1 MTDTTE
7 QHRHRSECR
16 HYLAQ
21 EHQHG
26 SAWFRSFISDWKR
39 WPGSALQKDFNEQR
53 GLGNTGRDG
62 EWIETE
68 TEGVTA

>member
-1 MTDTTE
+1 MDNTE
-7 QHRHRSECR
+7 QHRHRSETR

-21 EHQHG
+21 ERKYDD
-26 SAWFRSFISDWKR
+26 AWFRCFLLGWQR

-53 GLGNTGRDG
+53 RLGNTGRHG

-68 TEGVTA
+68 KKGVNR